1 MNDTQPDTTSTA
13 PAAPA
18 GARFHPMV
26 GPVPPLRVGPCSD
39 GGDALRIHPDGA
51 AEVVRTLRA
60 VAERLR
66 RLDLISDGLYVKA
79 PFQDGVSTNMAV
91 QANLMADRARAF
103 NTAWRLQ
110 IQGAA
115 TQLAEQ
121 LAAYQATDEQQ
132 RRHLGGQP

>member
-1 MNDTQPDTTSTA
+1 MNDTQPDTTST
-13 PAAPA
+13 APA

-26 GPVPPLRVGPCSD
+26 GPVPPLRVGPRSD
-39 GGDALRIHPDGA
+39 GGDALWIHPDGA
-51 AEVVRTLRA
+51 TEVIDALRA
-60 VAERLR
+60 AAR
-66 RLDLISDGLYVKA
+66 RLAELDKISWGLYLKA

-91 QANLMADRARAF
+91 QANRMADRARAF

-110 IQGAA
+110 ILGAA
-115 TQLAEQ
+115 AQLSEQ